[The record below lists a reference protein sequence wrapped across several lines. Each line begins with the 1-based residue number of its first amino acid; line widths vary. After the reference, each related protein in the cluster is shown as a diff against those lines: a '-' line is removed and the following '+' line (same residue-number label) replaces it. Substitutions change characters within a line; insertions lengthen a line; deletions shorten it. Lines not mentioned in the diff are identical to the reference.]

1 MTFGEWALMALLGA
15 VLFLDQWPALQS
27 MASRPIVAGLLVGV
41 VLGAPAEGAFW
52 GAVFEAMFLGVL
64 PVGATRYPD
73 AAAAAIA
80 GTAVAILGRT
90 DGLYPAGL
98 AVAVAAA
105 TGHLGQTVAEWQR
118 RWNGRAA
125 ARASA
130 RVAVGD
136 LSAPGREIVAALTR
150 AAGLGAAQ
158 TMVAVG
164 AGLLVLWLIGGTPWV
179 APLPSRAVA
188 LVGLAAAAVAGHRL
202 FGRERWTAV
211 ALGVVGGGAIVVW
224 AL

>member
-1 MTFGEWALMALLGA
+1 MTFGEWALLAALGA

-41 VLGAPAEGAFW
+41 VLGAPAEGALW

-64 PVGATRYPD
+64 PVGAARYPD
-73 AAAAAIA
+73 VAAGAIA

-105 TGHLGQTVAEWQR
+105 TGQLGQTVAEWQR
-118 RWNGRAA
+118 RWNARAV

-130 RVAVGD
+130 RVAAGD
-136 LSAPGREIVAALTR
+136 LSAPGREIVLALTR

-158 TMVAVG
+158 TLVAVG
-164 AGLLVLWLIGGTPWV
+164 AGILVLWLVGGTPWV
-179 APLPSRAVA
+179 APLPPRAVA
-188 LVGLAAAAVAGHRL
+188 LVGLAAAGVEGLRR
-202 FGRERWTAV
+202 FGRERGPVV

-224 AL
+224 AS